1 MDMAFTLGREASFS
15 QLACIFSLM
24 SSRKR
29 GSFNHTPTV
38 PREDPHLTVCSDH
51 LSLAFPLLVFDS
63 LAITLITM
71 RDCIAS
77 GELFLLLG
85 KRLHKSTKGGA

>member
-1 MDMAFTLGREASFS
+1 M
-15 QLACIFSLM
+15 
-24 SSRKR
+24 
-29 GSFNHTPTV
+29 
-38 PREDPHLTVCSDH
+38 CSDH

-63 LAITLITM
+63 LAITLMTM